1 MTLSGSAGRAR
12 VVRPRR
18 RSDPNCALADL
29 DHRVLGVLCEHRVVR
44 QDQLGRLFP
53 EVPERT
59 LRYRTR
65 RLHQL
70 GLAGRSRPYRER
82 GSAPNHH
89 WPTRRADALVCGE
102 TLPRGGERHVPNPVF
117 LAHAA
122 ALTELYVAFAT
133 DSRLALTE
141 FRREPREPFSDSRQ
155 DRVLAPDALLVFANE
170 RQEASSAFVEIDLGT
185 MSHTRLR
192 LKADLYAAF
201 ATADAWRERYE
212 FMPALLFLTTTD
224 ARASK
229 FLAALRAQLAHR
241 TERQGK
247 STLLVAAA
255 GELALTPGRMLDQ
268 ACLTGLDGESRLALI
283 DVLNQARAPFD
294 RAREIAQKR
303 ARTIEQK
310 QTRLQE
316 DPLFARECL
325 RRGGAGVD
333 AYLHAL
339 DPPGCCAVEMLKAS
353 ESDPLPQEGEVLLTI
368 ARELQ
373 DVLIQPGFRQGPPPG
388 QAAKE
393 AIERLVACY
402 RASQSRQID
411 ELDARYGEG
420 PGLRRAHHTLDKDG
434 LIDAGHIRKL
444 PEQARRDA
452 EAWQV
457 QRRCMLAYL
466 QSREQAAHQ
475 LVKQTGRLRQLAHSR
490 EEFYPRIDREQLR
503 VCGRCKEIVYP
514 EFDPSKTFHDEP
526 QTACHYCR
534 GRASLKPYEPNTPID
549 EEPYDDTPE
558 LIYE

>member
-1 MTLSGSAGRAR
+1 MTLSGSVGRAR

-18 RSDPNCALADL
+18 RPDPNCALADL
-29 DHRVLGVLCEHRVVR
+29 DHRVLGVLCEHRVVC
-44 QDQLGRLFP
+44 QDQLGWLFP

-102 TLPRGGERHVPNPVF
+102 PLPRGGERHVPNPVF

-133 DSRLALTE
+133 DTRLALTE

-201 ATADAWRERYE
+201 ATSDALRQRYE

-224 ARASK
+224 PRASK
-229 FLAALRAQLAHR
+229 FLAALRAQLARR
-241 TERQGK
+241 TERQAK
-247 STLLVAAA
+247 QVPLVAAA
-255 GELALTPGRMLDQ
+255 GALALTPGRMLDQ
-268 ACLTGLDGESRLALI
+268 ACLTGLDGESRLTLI

-294 RAREIAQKR
+294 HAREIAQKR
-303 ARTIEQK
+303 ARAIEQK
-310 QTRLQE
+310 RTRLQE

-325 RRGGAGVD
+325 HRGGAGVN

-339 DPPGCCAVEMLKAS
+339 DPPGRCAVEILRAS
-353 ESDPLPQEGEVLLTI
+353 ESDPLPQEREALLAI

-373 DVLIQPGFRQGPPPG
+373 DALIRPGFRQGAPPG

-393 AIERLVACY
+393 AIERLIAAY
-402 RASQSRQID
+402 HASQNRQLD
-411 ELDARYGEG
+411 ELYTHYGEG
-420 PGLRRAHHTLDKDG
+420 PGLRRARHTLNDG
-434 LIDAGHIRKL
+434 LLDAGHIREL
-444 PEQARRDA
+444 PEKARRDA

-466 QSREQAAHQ
+466 QSREQAARR

-490 EEFYPRIDREQLR
+490 EEFYPRIDRDRLR
-503 VCGRCKEIVYP
+503 ICGRCKEIVYP
-514 EFDPSKTFHDEP
+514 ELDPSKTFHDEP
-526 QTACHYCR
+526 HTTCHYCR
-534 GRASLKPYEPNTPID
+534 GRASLKPYDPNTLID
-549 EEPYDDTPE
+549 DEPYDDTPE
-558 LIYE
+558 LII